1 MSGKPCKDL
10 EQFRF
15 DVAERPVGEP
25 VDLKVYRDGKFLV
38 RSVNLVEYPEDLQV
52 PTRAGTRDWF
62 GMEVES
68 VQSAELARQLNLG
81 TDEGVVVTGIR
92 PGSPAERAELRVGD
106 VILKIRD
113 QRITDLDSF
122 KEAAEKFRDS
132 RKRIGL
138 LVERSDYTTFLYLTP
153 DEG

>member
-1 MSGKPCKDL
+1 
-10 EQFRF
+10 
-15 DVAERPVGEP
+15 
-25 VDLKVYRDGKFLV
+25 
-38 RSVNLVEYPEDLQV
+38 
-52 PTRAGTRDWF
+52 
-62 GMEVES
+62 
-68 VQSAELARQLNLG
+68 
-81 TDEGVVVTGIR
+81 VVVGIR

-113 QRITDLDSF
+113 QRISDLDSF
-122 KEAAEKFRDS
+122 NEAAEKLRDS